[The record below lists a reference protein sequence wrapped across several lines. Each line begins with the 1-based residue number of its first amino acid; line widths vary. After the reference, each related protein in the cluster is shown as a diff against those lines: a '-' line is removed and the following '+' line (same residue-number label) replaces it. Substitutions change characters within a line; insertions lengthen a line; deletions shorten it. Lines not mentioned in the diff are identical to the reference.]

1 MGKWFDLKCIHSIL
15 HRLWR
20 YWFSKTVTEAS
31 EDKSTS
37 LLKKYGWT
45 ILFISPW
52 ISIIGDYIPIVA
64 GATKNNFRLFTIA
77 IVSGK
82 VIKGKDCDSIFWQLD
97 SAIDLSSGL
106 HA

>member
-1 MGKWFDLKCIHSIL
+1 
-15 HRLWR
+15 
-20 YWFSKTVTEAS
+20 
-31 EDKSTS
+31 